1 MTRTRTKPRLTLEA
15 LHASMQPPNNCRVK
29 QFRETLDE
37 ESLAVFDEA
46 IGYSKTDYPANQLV
60 ELLLNAGYDQELIPG
75 SDAINDHR
83 AGRRPC
89 RCRG

>member
-1 MTRTRTKPRLTLEA
+1 MTKPKPKLTREA
-15 LHASMQPPNNCRVK
+15 LHASLTPPNNCKVK
-29 QFRETLDE
+29 AFRDTLTPEEQEVLDE
-37 ESLAVFDEA
+37 AL
-46 IGYSKTDYPANQLV
+46 GYDKRDYPAGTLSDWLV
-60 ELLLNAGYDQELIPG
+60 AQGFEGEIVPG